1 MIHLQCI
8 TRLCACFHSRLSLSD
23 FLQLITYRSDT
34 VSYCMFTC
42 QSSFLFQC
50 VPELNSGVVCITLH
64 DGRAAEYLKYSFNN
78 TNVSH
83 PSQFNVFWTQSTKML
98 HHSNIVEKNRTKG
111 FFLLTWVQ
119 WVVQQTWESG
129 EETETRADDCF
140 HAAAAAE
147 HVHAGVVSP

>member
-42 QSSFLFQC
+42 Q
-50 VPELNSGVVCITLH
+50 NSGVVCITLH